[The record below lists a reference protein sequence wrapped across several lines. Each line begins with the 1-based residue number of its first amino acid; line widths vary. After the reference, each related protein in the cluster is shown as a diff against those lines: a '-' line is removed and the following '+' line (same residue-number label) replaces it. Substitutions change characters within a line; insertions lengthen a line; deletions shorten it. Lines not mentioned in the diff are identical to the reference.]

1 MNSTSRLAMIA
12 GFFCA
17 VVAMANVSKAD
28 TTIAADTFT
37 RADGTDLG
45 STEFG
50 GFTWNERQTNAV
62 TADIAAISGGEL
74 AFTLDASVMA
84 IVDVGASDL
93 IASAKVHFVGST
105 DGAGTTKAIGMA
117 FRGSNMDAHFVGS
130 ENVGLVSIQ
139 ITNSGGLGVYD
150 NKAISPDWAYFANP
164 FNAGVDAQTYGAAG
178 SLPTAINGASFDAN
192 GDGRLGSD
200 ESFQLGAFLSG
211 TDLAVQINGQTIT
224 TVTLGE
230 TAGVTG
236 NYFAFMRNNWGGDGN
251 SPLGAFDDLTLSN
264 VPEPSMIVLSAA
276 GLLGLLPC
284 AWRRRK

>member
-1 MNSTSRLAMIA
+1 
-12 GFFCA
+12 
-17 VVAMANVSKAD
+17 VSKAD

-45 STEFG
+45 STEIG
-50 GFTWNERQTNAV
+50 GFTWSERQTNAV

-117 FRGSNMDAHFVGS
+117 FRGSNMNAHFVGS
-130 ENVGLVSIQ
+130 ENVGLISIQ
-139 ITNSGGLGVYD
+139 LTNSGGLGVYD

-236 NYFAFMRNNWGGDGN
+236 NYFAFMRNNWGGAGN